1 MSSAIVAER
10 LLSLYFVNQ
19 SSYIEQYKNK
29 KGEVNYTHHKRK
41 ITVDDLIDHVEHRRT
56 LGVVTDP
63 TTGLTNFMAFDVD
76 TKDKAYDDTLELL
89 ELLVNF
95 YGIDKEYVTVS
106 FSGNKGYHV
115 ELFFDEAIQWRALEP
130 FYEEV
135 LLKLGKTKK
144 EVELRPSANG
154 LKLPLSTH
162 RKTDNLSLIS
172 IFNDNFTALKL
183 LNQVQSVN
191 YLMNIKRIDLNDF
204 KEFVLDEVDTFTIE
218 QSKASQTIEITN
230 DMNFS
235 GRLEGDQLEEIKTV
249 LAENRLIYPNSRN
262 RISWLLPVYLKQMGY
277 SYDESETITLNV
289 LTNTYENYEGF
300 IDKDTSYDKVVK
312 EVVRLNKQAFDKNYV
327 IKDALNDVAIYK
339 SEVNQILEIKKLP
352 LKKMALSLLVQSK
365 RYADDNGVFFTSYS
379 TLEKMGNGQSRARAL
394 KYILELEKLGLVEI
408 VSRNEID
415 TARSK
420 AEKQVIKK
428 PNQYKVK
435 LNAPVTDDDKQELV
449 LSGKQVNLEIVLNYF
464 YTKQELKKAL
474 PRGQFNSLVGG

>member
-1 MSSAIVAER
+1 MNSAIIAER
-10 LLSLYFVNQ
+10 LLELYFVNR

-29 KGEVNYTHHKRK
+29 KGEVKYTQHKRK

-89 ELLVNF
+89 ELLVNY
-95 YGIDKEYVTVS
+95 YGIDKDYITVS

-115 ELFFDEAIQWRALEP
+115 ELFFDEAIQWQALEP

-135 LLKLGKTKK
+135 LLKLDKTKK
-144 EVELRPSANG
+144 EVELRPTANG
-154 LKLPLSTH
+154 LKLLLGTH

-235 GRLEGDQLEEIKTV
+235 GRIAGDQVEELETV
-249 LAENRLIYPNSRN
+249 LEENRLIYPDSRN

-277 SYDESETITLNV
+277 SYEESEKVTLNV

-300 IDKDTSYDKVVK
+300 ISKDTSYDKVVK

-327 IKDALNDVAIYK
+327 IKDALNDVAICK
-339 SEVNQILEIKKLP
+339 SEIKQILEIKKLP
-352 LKKMALSLLVQSK
+352 LKKMALSMLVLSK
-365 RYADDNGVFFTSYS
+365 RYAGEDGVFYASYS
-379 TLEKMGNGQSRARAL
+379 TLIKMGNADRTGTL
-394 KYILELEKLGLVEI
+394 KKYMQELEKLGLLEI
-408 VSRNEID
+408 VSSNVID
-415 TARSK
+415 TVRSK
-420 AEKQVIKK
+420 AEKQIIKK
-428 PNQYKVK
+428 PNQYKVHF
-435 LNAPVTDDDKQELV
+435 AEPETDDDKQELV
-449 LSGKQVNLEIVLNYF
+449 LSGNQVTLQTVLNYF
-464 YTKQELKKAL
+464 YSEKELRKAL
-474 PRGQFNSLVGG
+474 PRRQFESIRI